1 MDIDGLPWGTMT
13 PIGAMVGMVW
23 ALFRLFAGGAIAF
36 RREVD
41 DLRAQRDAA
50 VTEAAALREAVAK
63 LASAMEA
70 QQSLLGEAR

>member
-1 MDIDGLPWGTMT
+1 MDIDGLPWATMT

>member
-1 MDIDGLPWGTMT
+1 MDIDGLPWATMT

-36 RREVD
+36 RREVE

>member
-1 MDIDGLPWGTMT
+1 VDIDGLPWATMT

-70 QQSLLGEAR
+70 QQSLLGEV

>member
-1 MDIDGLPWGTMT
+1 MDIDGLPWATMT

-70 QQSLLGEAR
+70 QQSLLGEV

>member
-50 VTEAAALREAVAK
+50 VAEATALREAVTK
-63 LASAMEA
+63 LASAMET
-70 QQSLLGEAR
+70 QQLIGEAR